1 MPGSRSHNRIASLFF
16 HAVLLAHLVASGVT
30 SAFAA
35 QAGLADRPRKT
46 LTVVLDDN
54 YPPYIFRDAAG
65 QLQGVLKDRW
75 ALWEAH
81 NGIRVDL
88 QAMDWAKA
96 QQVMQ
101 AGGADVIDTLFT
113 NEKRKR
119 IYDFSAPYADL
130 DVLIFFHKNIGGI
143 VDTASLQ
150 GFTVG
155 VKDGDAC
162 IDYLHDHGIDQ
173 LEKYTSYELL
183 VAGAAANKGRIFC
196 IDKPPAIY
204 FLTKLG
210 VEGDFRHSAPLFT
223 GQFHRAYL
231 KGNAPLMKLVE
242 DGFAKIPEAE
252 LKEID
257 KKWLGSSLAVPDA
270 RWQTYARNAAYV
282 VLALFAVALMLLAW
296 NHVLRRRVA
305 SRTAALT
312 HTLDQLRISEER
324 WKFALDGAQDAMW
337 DFDAQTGEEH
347 VSGRWPEMLGYA
359 EGEMDTA
366 YSAWEGSIHPDDR
379 SQVLVRLQACLD
391 GRVATYESEHRV
403 RCKDGSWK
411 WILVRGKVVAR
422 SAEGKALRMIGTRSD
437 ITERI
442 RAGEERDRFAS
453 IIKSSLTEI
462 YLVNFETLRFDY
474 ANDGALR
481 NLGYSMDT
489 LRTMSPFD
497 IKPEL
502 TEAALHSS
510 IELLVRREREVV
522 VFETVHRRADGSIY
536 PVEVHLQLTVFEGHP
551 VLLSLVLDTTGRK
564 ETEKLRTAKEAAE
577 LASHVKTIFMASMSH
592 ELRTPLNSILGFA
605 QLLEYE
611 PTVIAAESVQK
622 KVAHIRTAGKHLLAM
637 VEDILDLSSIEAG
650 KIALAMEPVEMLRLL
665 QDCVALA
672 ELHAQRS
679 KISFHYAHDDEGYWV
694 SGDRKRLKQV
704 LMNLLSN
711 AIKYN
716 RDSGA
721 IHFSFSRDAE
731 RVMIA
736 IQDTG
741 LGLTQVQLDR
751 LFEPFNRLGAESSAT
766 EGTGIGLVIVR
777 QLVLAMSG
785 TIEAKS
791 EPGTGSTF
799 TLTFL
804 RSSQDAPSRQTLPA

>member
-1 MPGSRSHNRIASLFF
+1 MPNSRLPQCLASRVF
-16 HAVLLAHLVASGVT
+16 HAVLLALLMVSGVV
-30 SAFAA
+30 SALAA
-35 QAGLADRPRKT
+35 PAGSGDPPRKT

-54 YPPYIFRDAAG
+54 FPPYIFRDAGG
-65 QLQGVLKDRW
+65 QLQGILKDRW
-75 ALWEAH
+75 ALWEAR

-96 QQVMQ
+96 QQVMK
-101 AGGADVIDTLFT
+101 AGGADVIDTIFT
-113 NEKRKR
+113 TEARKK
-119 IYDFSAPYADL
+119 IYDFSAPYADIE
-130 DVLIFFHKNIGGI
+130 VPIFFHKNIGGI
-143 VDTASLQ
+143 VDAASLQ

-162 IDYLHDHGIDQ
+162 IDYLHEHGIDQ

-183 VAGAAANKGRIFC
+183 VAGAAAHQTRIFC
-196 IDKPPAIY
+196 MDKPPAIY
-204 FLTKLG
+204 LLTRLG
-210 VEGDFRHSAPLFT
+210 VEGDFRYSAPLYI
-223 GQFHRAYL
+223 GQFHRAFL
-231 KGNAPLMKLVE
+231 KGNVPLMRMVE
-242 DGFAKIPEAE
+242 DGFAKISEAE
-252 LKEID
+252 LKAID
-257 KKWLGSSLAVPDA
+257 KKWLGSSLAAPDA
-270 RWQTYARNAAYV
+270 RWQTYARNAGYV
-282 VLALFAVALMLLAW
+282 VLALLAVALVLVIW

-305 SRTAALT
+305 ANTAALT

-324 WKFALDGAQDAMW
+324 WKFALDGAQDAVW
-337 DFDAQTGEEH
+337 DFDVQTGEEH
-347 VSGRWPEMLGYA
+347 VSNRWLEMLGYA
-359 EGEMDTA
+359 EGEIKTSYRSWHD
-366 YSAWEGSIHPDDR
+366 SIHPDDR
-379 SQVLVRLQACLD
+379 PQVLARLQPCFD
-391 GRVATYESEHRV
+391 GTAATCESEHRV

-422 SAEGKALRMIGTRSD
+422 SADGKALRMIGTRSD

-442 RAGEERDRFAS
+442 RAGEERNRFAS

-462 YLVNFETLRFDY
+462 YLVNFETLHFDY

-489 LRTMSPFD
+489 LRTMTPFD

-502 TEAALHSS
+502 TEARLHSI
-510 IELLVRREREVV
+510 IESLVRHEKEVV

-536 PVEVHLQLTVFEGHP
+536 PVEIHLQLAVFEGHP

-564 ETEKLRTAKEAAE
+564 ETEKLRTAKEVAE
-577 LASHVKTIFMASMSH
+577 LASHTKTIFMASMSH

-611 PTVIAAESVQK
+611 PVVIATESVQK
-622 KVAHIRTAGKHLLAM
+622 KVMHIRTAGKHLLAM
-637 VEDILDLSSIEAG
+637 VEDILDLSGIEAG
-650 KIALAMEPVEMLRLL
+650 KVVLTMEPVEMLQLL
-665 QDCVALA
+665 HDCAALA

-679 KISFHYAHDDEGYWV
+679 KISFHYEHDGKGYWV
-694 SGDRKRLKQV
+694 TGDRKRLKQV

-731 RVMIA
+731 RVTIA

-741 LGLTQVQLDR
+741 FGLTGAQLDR
-751 LFEPFNRLGAESSAT
+751 LFEPFNRLGAESGAT

-777 QLVLAMSG
+777 QLVLAMNG
-785 TIEAKS
+785 TIDVAS
-791 EPGTGSTF
+791 EPGAGSTF
-799 TLTFL
+799 TLTFM
-804 RSSQDAPSRQTLPA
+804 RSAQGGSSG